1 MSKRY
6 IALLRGINV
15 GKAKRVAMGDLRT
28 LVAGL
33 GYSEVATLLNSGNV
47 VFSGAAGKTAAAASA
62 IEQALVRKLGV
73 AARVMVLSSEELD
86 EVMRENPLVDVA
98 TEHSR
103 LLVFF
108 LADPAARASL
118 SALEQL
124 DWTPEA
130 LALGSRAAYVWC
142 PAGMIESSAVAALGK
157 LLGDSTTSRNW
168 NTISKLKALCVAK

>member
-1 MSKRY
+1 M
-6 IALLRGINV
+6 
-15 GKAKRVAMGDLRT
+15 
-28 LVAGL
+28 
-33 GYSEVATLLNSGNV
+33 
-47 VFSGAAGKTAAAASA
+47 
-62 IEQALVRKLGV
+62 RKLGV
-73 AARVMVLSSEELD
+73 AARVTVLSSEELD
-86 EVMRENPLVDVA
+86 EVMQENPLVDVA

-168 NTISKLKALCVAK
+168 NTISKLKALCVAR